1 MPVYEYRCRDCQRT
15 FIVVM
20 SVKDHESEQVRCPQ
34 CQGTAVEQMITPFH
48 TKTSKKTRVAN

>member
-34 CQGTAVEQMITPFH
+34 CQGTAVEQMITPFY
-48 TKTSKKTRVAN
+48 TKTSKKS